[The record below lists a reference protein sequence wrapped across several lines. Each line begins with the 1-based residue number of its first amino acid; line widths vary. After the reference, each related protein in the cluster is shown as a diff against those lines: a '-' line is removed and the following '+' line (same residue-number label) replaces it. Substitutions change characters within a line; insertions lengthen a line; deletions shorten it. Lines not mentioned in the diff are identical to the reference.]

1 MKNILLDIETFSS
14 ADLRKTGVYRYV
26 EAEDFEIL
34 LLSYSIDGGA
44 IQTVDLA
51 SGEKIPD
58 EITLAFLSDEVIK
71 WAFNA
76 QFERVCISEW
86 LKRNGYNLERPVAF
100 GEERELLRYLDP
112 VSWRCDMIWS
122 AYLGLPLSLEQV
134 GSVLNLDKKKL
145 KEGKDLIRYFSV
157 PCKPAISNKQ
167 RTRNLP
173 RHDPEKWTEFKAY
186 NKRDVETEMLIHEK
200 LSRFPVP
207 DFEWELY
214 IRDQQINDLGILI
227 DKELAANAIRMNE
240 SVREEYLVRVKNI
253 TRSLICWS
261 RM

>member
-44 IQTVDLA
+44 IQTIDLA
-51 SGEKIPD
+51 AGEKIPD
-58 EITLAFLSDEVIK
+58 DIIQAFLSDEVIK

-86 LKRNGYNLERPVAF
+86 LQRNGYDLERPVCF
-100 GEERELLRYLDP
+100 GEEREFLRYLDP
-112 VSWRCDMIWS
+112 VSWRCDMVWS
-122 AYLGLPLSLEQV
+122 AYLGLPLSLDQV

-145 KEGKDLIRYFSV
+145 KDGKDLIRYFSV
-157 PCKPAISNKQ
+157 PCKPTISNKQ

-173 RHDPEKWTEFKAY
+173 RHDSEKWAEFKCY
-186 NKRDVETEMLIHEK
+186 
-200 LSRFPVP
+200 S
-207 DFEWELY
+207 
-214 IRDQQINDLGILI
+214 
-227 DKELAANAIRMNE
+227 
-240 SVREEYLVRVKNI
+240 
-253 TRSLICWS
+253 
-261 RM
+261 